1 MNKREKILAGIVGGL
16 VAAFGGQLIVNR
28 ARESLQLRRD
38 EATNLQRQ
46 INDADTTVTMA
57 VLAKRDLSTA
67 AERSLPS
74 DLPQAQTI
82 YNAYLTELADRHQIK
97 QAKIEYA
104 GVERRPQRIDEPLVM
119 TIFTYRIGGLIELPK
134 LVEMLYEFHSHPYL
148 QQLTLFK
155 VTATPRYGEVS
166 LEATVKVAVL
176 ADAPAEGPPP
186 EADRYRILD
195 KPLEDYVASILGRNI
210 FWPANVPPQLT
221 GDTAVAAFIGEPL
234 DHQLSAKDIDTGQAV
249 NYELLETDAPGL
261 KLDGDRLVWQPES
274 PGDFFAEI
282 RVSDEGYPPAA
293 STKRLALK
301 VTERPPAPPP
311 APTQPEF
318 DKATQTRLTALISGR
333 DGPQAWFTSRLEDRT
348 TVLGVG
354 DKLDMHGIIATVV
367 EIGSS
372 YVELESG
379 ERRWT
384 IGQDE
389 SLADAYRRGQID

>member
-1 MNKREKILAGIVGGL
+1 MNKREKILAAIVGGL
-16 VAAFGGQLIVNR
+16 VVVGGGQLMVNR
-28 ARESLQLRRD
+28 GRESLQTRQD
-38 EATNLQRQ
+38 QATNLQRQ
-46 INDADTTVTMA
+46 INDADTTVTLA
-57 VLAKRDLSTA
+57 VLAQRDLMTA

-74 DLPQAQTI
+74 DLPLAQTT
-82 YNAYLTELADRHQIK
+82 YNAYLTQLAERHQIQ

-104 GVERRPQRIDEPLVM
+104 GVERRPQRVDEPLVM
-119 TIFTYRIGGLIELPK
+119 TILTYRIGGQIALPN
-134 LVEMLYEFHSHPYL
+134 LVEFLYDFHNHPYH

-155 VTATPRYGEVS
+155 VSATTQYGVVI
-166 LEATVKVAVL
+166 LDATVKVAVL
-176 ADAPAEGPPP
+176 ADAAADAPPP
-186 EADRYRILD
+186 EAEHYRILD
-195 KPLEDYVASILGRNI
+195 KPLDDYVASILSRNI

-221 GDTAVAAFIGEPL
+221 SDTAVATFVGEQL
-234 DHQLSAKDIDTGQAV
+234 EHQLAAKDIDTGQAV
-249 NYELLETDAPGL
+249 RYELLETDAQGL
-261 KLDGDRLVWQPES
+261 KLDGDRLIWQPAGT
-274 PGDFFAEI
+274 GDYFAEV

-293 STKRLALK
+293 STKRIALT
-301 VTERPPAPPP
+301 VTERPPAPQPELP
-311 APTQPEF
+311 KPEF

-354 DKLDMHGIIATVV
+354 DKLEMHGIIATVV